1 MNRFDFQAVPVSVK
15 REIVDHTYNTPS
27 SSSQQSTVGHN
38 AKNEPIQNASASNSN
53 HANSSTMVANGNKRK
68 NADHSCVVEKVDVS
82 RVVDDAENFGK
93 YVTSRLLILPDTN
106 KRRRLEFYIQEA
118 ILKFERA
125 QIEQNM

>member
-1 MNRFDFQAVPVSVK
+1 MNRIDFQAVPVSVK

-53 HANSSTMVANGNKRK
+53 LANSSTMAANGNKRK
-68 NADHSCVVEKVDVS
+68 NAEHVVDKVDTS

-93 YVTSRLLILPDTN
+93 YVTSRLLVLPDTN
-106 KRRRLEFYIQEA
+106 KRRRLEFDIQEA

-125 QIEQNM
+125 EIERNM

>member
-15 REIVDHTYNTPS
+15 REIVDHTYNIPS
-27 SSSQQSTVGHN
+27 SSSQQSTVGPN

-53 HANSSTMVANGNKRK
+53 HANSFTVAANGNKRK
-68 NADHSCVVEKVDVS
+68 NAEHVVDKVDTS

-93 YVTSRLLILPDTN
+93 YVTSRLLVLPDTN
-106 KRRRLEFYIQEA
+106 KRRRLEFDIQEA

-125 QIEQNM
+125 EIERNM

>member
-53 HANSSTMVANGNKRK
+53 HANSSTMAANGNKRK
-68 NADHSCVVEKVDVS
+68 NAEHVVDKVDTS

-93 YVTSRLLILPDTN
+93 YVTSRLLVLPDTN
-106 KRRRLEFYIQEA
+106 KRRRLEFDIQEA

-125 QIEQNM
+125 EIERNM